1 MADPHVISA
10 LRAKRAEIA
19 GLIDGLERKIGQHRA
34 DLVHIDGVLRLYQPE
49 RDPTEIKPKRA
60 HRRNRYFGRH
70 ELSRLCLG
78 TFRDASESLSTAD
91 VVAHVIEVKGFDAGD
106 RVLRA
111 ALGDLVKATLN
122 PMRRRGVI
130 KKIGEGR
137 SGVRWKLAPREPGLD
152 L

>member
-1 MADPHVISA
+1 
-10 LRAKRAEIA
+10 
-19 GLIDGLERKIGQHRA
+19 
-34 DLVHIDGVLRLYQPE
+34 
-49 RDPTEIKPKRA
+49 
-60 HRRNRYFGRH
+60 
-70 ELSRLCLG
+70 
-78 TFRDASESLSTAD
+78 
-91 VVAHVIEVKGFDAGD
+91 VIEVKGFDAGD

-111 ALGDLVKATLN
+111 ALGDLVKAMLN

>member
-10 LRAKRAEIA
+10 LRDKRAEIA
-19 GLIDGLERKIGQHRA
+19 GLIDSLERKIGQHRA
-34 DLVHIDGVLRLYQPE
+34 DLVHIDSVLRLYQPE
-49 RDPTEIKPKRA
+49 HDPTEIKPKRL

-78 TFRDASESLSTAD
+78 TFRDAGESLSTAD
-91 VVAHVIEVKGFDAGD
+91 IVAHVIEAKGFDAGD

-111 ALGDLVKATLN
+111 ALGDLVKATLS
-122 PMRRRGVI
+122 PMRRRGVVN
-130 KKIGEGR
+130 KIGEGR